1 MLRKMTRH
9 AFTVESC
16 TASLAKSYNSGFVVK
31 AGVKNGHIHYAQE
44 LKINVLFVKYV
55 YQIKAM
61 LCMAV
66 ATVWLFCEKQF
77 CELKKLLKILGLVN
91 RNISL
96 HRSGNNIYCKDIKW
110 IYVDTFGVNKFKM
123 SHREDEPWQSMNI
136 LNLETSNQPAD
147 GSSVQTPVIPQRLVT
162 KCNIKPAEAA
172 DVRKQMAFTPCAM
185 QPFYVHVDKLKPV
198 AAKTVDLCLPYVGR
212 CFSAHTVITQH
223 GIGTCEASRF
233 DSISNRTSDSGFD
246 S

>member
-66 ATVWLFCEKQF
+66 ATV
-77 CELKKLLKILGLVN
+77 
-91 RNISL
+91 
-96 HRSGNNIYCKDIKW
+96 
-110 IYVDTFGVNKFKM
+110 
-123 SHREDEPWQSMNI
+123 
-136 LNLETSNQPAD
+136 
-147 GSSVQTPVIPQRLVT
+147 
-162 KCNIKPAEAA
+162 
-172 DVRKQMAFTPCAM
+172 
-185 QPFYVHVDKLKPV
+185 
-198 AAKTVDLCLPYVGR
+198 
-212 CFSAHTVITQH
+212 
-223 GIGTCEASRF
+223 
-233 DSISNRTSDSGFD
+233 
-246 S
+246 

>member
-1 MLRKMTRH
+1 M
-9 AFTVESC
+9 
-16 TASLAKSYNSGFVVK
+16 
-31 AGVKNGHIHYAQE
+31 
-44 LKINVLFVKYV
+44 
-55 YQIKAM
+55 
-61 LCMAV
+61 
-66 ATVWLFCEKQF
+66 
-77 CELKKLLKILGLVN
+77 
-91 RNISL
+91 
-96 HRSGNNIYCKDIKW
+96 
-110 IYVDTFGVNKFKM
+110 DTFGVNKFKM

-147 GSSVQTPVIPQRLVT
+147 RSSVQTPVIPQRLVT

-172 DVRKQMAFTPCAM
+172 HVRKQMAFTPCAM